1 MQIGKKALFL
11 RPKSYGKTS
20 TMKKIIAIISFIAL
34 ATSAMA
40 QTAEEI
46 ITRMD
51 AEMSKHNESE
61 GFAMTMDMKI
71 IFIGT
76 ISSRSYILGDKMRIE
91 ANRDGKDFITWSD
104 GKTEWTYDSE
114 KNEIEITNAKPK
126 EKSEAESDTKMFTG
140 ITDGYDVKIDKET
153 PTEWH
158 IRCKRSKSNPDKD
171 APKKMDLVVA
181 KGTYWPVSLST
192 SVTAATVT
200 MRDLSFGVTE
210 KQVTFDEKDYPGV
223 KIVDKR

>member
-1 MQIGKKALFL
+1 
-11 RPKSYGKTS
+11 
-20 TMKKIIAIISFIAL
+20 MKKIIAIISFIAL

-91 ANRDGKDFITWSD
+91 ANRDGKDFVTWSD
-104 GKTEWTYDSE
+104 GKTEWSYDSE

-140 ITDGYDVKIDKET
+140 ITEGYDVKIDKET

>member
-1 MQIGKKALFL
+1 
-11 RPKSYGKTS
+11 
-20 TMKKIIAIISFIAL
+20 MKKIIAIISFIAL

-104 GKTEWTYDSE
+104 GKTEWSYDSE

-181 KGTYWPVSLST
+181 KGTNWPVSLST

>member
-1 MQIGKKALFL
+1 
-11 RPKSYGKTS
+11 
-20 TMKKIIAIISFIAL
+20 MKKIIAIISFIAL

-104 GKTEWTYDSE
+104 GKTEWSYDSE

-126 EKSEAESDTKMFTG
+126 EKSEVESDTKMFTG
-140 ITDGYDVKIDKET
+140 ITEGYDVKIDKET

-192 SVTAATVT
+192 SVTATTVT

>member
-1 MQIGKKALFL
+1 
-11 RPKSYGKTS
+11 
-20 TMKKIIAIISFIAL
+20 MKKIIAIISFIAL

-104 GKTEWTYDSE
+104 GKTEWSYDSE